1 MKFKT
6 KTAEFS
12 FDERG
17 FIVVKFLDNYEIFDA
32 TEALEHIRIAKTLV
46 NNKKHPILADITA
59 SYHVPDAEAKKIL
72 AEFEFKS
79 AEAIVVATLAHKILC
94 NFYIKVLKTCNANYP
109 VKVFMQKEKAIEWL
123 LNPSNE

>member
-1 MKFKT
+1 MIHQT
-6 KTAEFS
+6 KTAAFS

-17 FIVVKFLDNYEIFDA
+17 FIVVEFLANNEIFDT
-32 TEALEHIRIAKTLV
+32 TEAHEHVRIAKTLV

-94 NFYIKVLKTCNANYP
+94 NFYIKVLKTCKVNYP
-109 VKVFMQKEKAIEWL
+109 VKTFMQKEKAIEWL
-123 LNPSNE
+123 LNQPNE